1 MVKNRTVVTAV
12 FLAGILCTANGCD
25 SVKPVSE
32 TLETI
37 PIAETTVVTTA
48 VPDEAETVQ
57 TTVPVTQ
64 AVAEQITS
72 AYTCTTAETDIMLV
86 ETLLS
91 EMTLEE
97 KICQMFIVTPEML
110 TGYTGSVTEMGTL
123 SRESFDQYPV
133 GGLIYFAENLEDP
146 PQTLEMLTAMQSYA
160 QESSGVGVF
169 LSVDEEGGTVARVAD
184 QLGTTKLHDMEYY
197 GEHNDSDE
205 AYAIGCTLGADLRK
219 FGFNLDFAPVADVAF
234 HADNELGDRIF
245 SSDPDVVGDMVTG
258 VVSGL
263 QGMGVSA
270 TLKHF
275 PGLGAGDGNTHYDDF
290 VLIDRSFSELSSE
303 EFVAFQAGIDAGAD
317 FVMVGHQIT
326 TAAGDQLPSDLS
338 YTVVTT
344 WLKETLGFTGIAIT
358 DAQNM
363 ASITE
368 NYSPASAAVQAVSAG
383 VDMILMPLDLSNAVN
398 GICEAVEAGT
408 ITEERID
415 ESVRKILT
423 QKSEMGLL
431 KYKEEET
438 ETTTTT

>member
-12 FLAGILCTANGCD
+12 FLTGILCTANGCN

-37 PIAETTVVTTA
+37 PVTATTGVTTTM
-48 VPDEAETVQ
+48 PDEAETIQ
-57 TTVPVTQ
+57 TTITTQ
-64 AVAEQITS
+64 VIAEQVTS
-72 AYTCTTAETDIMLV
+72 AYTCTTAEPDVMLV
-86 ETLLS
+86 DTLLS

-97 KICQMFIVTPEML
+97 KVCQMFIVTPEML

-123 SRESFDQYPV
+123 SQKSFDQYPV

-146 PQTLEMLTAMQSYA
+146 PQTLEMLSAMQSYA

-184 QLGTTKLHDMEYY
+184 QLGTTKLHDMAYY
-197 GEHNDSDE
+197 GDHSDPDE
-205 AYAIGCTLGADLRK
+205 AYAIGCTIGSDLRQ
-219 FGFNLDFAPVADVAF
+219 FGFNLDFAPVADVAL

-245 SSDPDVVGDMVTG
+245 SSDADIVGDMVAG

-263 QGMGVSA
+263 QGTGVSA

-290 VLIDRSFSELSSE
+290 VLIDRSLSELSSE
-303 EFVAFQAGIDAGAD
+303 EFVPFQAGIDAGAD
-317 FVMVGHQIT
+317 FVMVGHQVT
-326 TAAGDQLPSDLS
+326 VAAGDQLPSDLS

-344 WLKETLGFTGIAIT
+344 WLKEKLEFTGIIIT

-363 ASITE
+363 ESITE

-398 GICEAVEAGT
+398 GICEAVESGT
-408 ITEERID
+408 ITEERIN

-438 ETTTTT
+438 ETTTT

>member
-12 FLAGILCTANGCD
+12 FLTGILCTANGCN

-37 PIAETTVVTTA
+37 PVTATTGVTTTM
-48 VPDEAETVQ
+48 PDEAETIQ
-57 TTVPVTQ
+57 TTITTQ
-64 AVAEQITS
+64 VIAEQVTS
-72 AYTCTTAETDIMLV
+72 AYTCTTAEPDVMLV
-86 ETLLS
+86 DTLLS

-97 KICQMFIVTPEML
+97 KVCQMFIVTPEML

-123 SRESFDQYPV
+123 SQKSFDQYPV

-146 PQTLEMLTAMQSYA
+146 PQTLEMLSAMQSYA

-184 QLGTTKLHDMEYY
+184 QLGTTKLHDMAYY
-197 GEHNDSDE
+197 GDHSDPDE
-205 AYAIGCTLGADLRK
+205 AYAIGCTIGSDLRQ
-219 FGFNLDFAPVADVAF
+219 FGFNLDFAPVADVAL

-245 SSDPDVVGDMVTG
+245 SSDADIVGDMVAG

-263 QGMGVSA
+263 QGTGVSA

-290 VLIDRSFSELSSE
+290 VLIDRSLSELSSE
-303 EFVAFQAGIDAGAD
+303 EFVPFQAGIDAGAD
-317 FVMVGHQIT
+317 FVMVGHQVT
-326 TAAGDQLPSDLS
+326 VAAGDQLPSDLS

-344 WLKETLGFTGIAIT
+344 WLKEKLEFTGIIIT

-363 ASITE
+363 ESITE

-383 VDMILMPLDLSNAVN
+383 VDMILMPMDLSNAVN
-398 GICEAVEAGT
+398 GICEAVESGT
-408 ITEERID
+408 ITEERIN

-438 ETTTTT
+438 ETTTT

>member
-12 FLAGILCTANGCD
+12 FLTGILCTANGCN

-37 PIAETTVVTTA
+37 PVTATTGVTTTM
-48 VPDEAETVQ
+48 PDEAETIQ
-57 TTVPVTQ
+57 TTITTQ
-64 AVAEQITS
+64 AIAEQVTS
-72 AYTCTTAETDIMLV
+72 AYTCTTAEPDVMLV
-86 ETLLS
+86 DTLLS

-97 KICQMFIVTPEML
+97 KVCQMFIVTPEML

-123 SRESFDQYPV
+123 SQKSFDQYPV

-146 PQTLEMLTAMQSYA
+146 PQTLEMLSAMQSYA

-184 QLGTTKLHDMEYY
+184 QLGTTKLHDMAYY
-197 GEHNDSDE
+197 GDHSDPDE
-205 AYAIGCTLGADLRK
+205 AYAIGCTIGSDLRQ
-219 FGFNLDFAPVADVAF
+219 FGFNLDFAPVADVAL

-245 SSDPDVVGDMVTG
+245 SSDADIVGDMVAG

-263 QGMGVSA
+263 QGTGVSA

-290 VLIDRSFSELSSE
+290 VLIDRSLSELSSE
-303 EFVAFQAGIDAGAD
+303 EFVPFQAGIDAGAD
-317 FVMVGHQIT
+317 FVMVGHQVT
-326 TAAGDQLPSDLS
+326 VAAGDQLPSDLS

-344 WLKETLGFTGIAIT
+344 WLKEKLEFTGIIIT

-363 ASITE
+363 ESITE

-398 GICEAVEAGT
+398 GICEAVESGT
-408 ITEERID
+408 ITEERIN

-438 ETTTTT
+438 ETTTT

>member
-1 MVKNRTVVTAV
+1 MVKNRTGVTAV

-48 VPDEAETVQ
+48 VLDEAETVQ

-72 AYTCTTAETDIMLV
+72 AYTCTTAETDIMLI

-197 GEHNDSDE
+197 GERNDSDE

-368 NYSPASAAVQAVSAG
+368 NYSPASAAAQAVSAG

>member
-1 MVKNRTVVTAV
+1 M
-12 FLAGILCTANGCD
+12 
-25 SVKPVSE
+25 
-32 TLETI
+32 
-37 PIAETTVVTTA
+37 
-48 VPDEAETVQ
+48 
-57 TTVPVTQ
+57 
-64 AVAEQITS
+64 
-72 AYTCTTAETDIMLV
+72 
-86 ETLLS
+86 
-91 EMTLEE
+91 
-97 KICQMFIVTPEML
+97 
-110 TGYTGSVTEMGTL
+110 
-123 SRESFDQYPV
+123 
-133 GGLIYFAENLEDP
+133 
-146 PQTLEMLTAMQSYA
+146 
-160 QESSGVGVF
+160 
-169 LSVDEEGGTVARVAD
+169 
-184 QLGTTKLHDMEYY
+184 
-197 GEHNDSDE
+197 
-205 AYAIGCTLGADLRK
+205 
-219 FGFNLDFAPVADVAF
+219 
-234 HADNELGDRIF
+234 
-245 SSDPDVVGDMVTG
+245 TG

-270 TLKHF
+270 TLKQF

>member
-12 FLAGILCTANGCD
+12 FLTGILCTANGCN

-37 PIAETTVVTTA
+37 PVTATTGVTTTM
-48 VPDEAETVQ
+48 PDEAETIQ
-57 TTVPVTQ
+57 TTITTQ
-64 AVAEQITS
+64 VIAEQVTS
-72 AYTCTTAETDIMLV
+72 AYTCTTAEPDVMLV
-86 ETLLS
+86 DTLLS

-97 KICQMFIVTPEML
+97 KVCQMFIVTPEML

-123 SRESFDQYPV
+123 SQKSFDQYPV

-146 PQTLEMLTAMQSYA
+146 PQTLEMLSAMQSYA

-184 QLGTTKLHDMEYY
+184 QLGTTKLHDMAYY
-197 GEHNDSDE
+197 GDHSDPDE
-205 AYAIGCTLGADLRK
+205 AYAIGCTIGSDLRQ
-219 FGFNLDFAPVADVAF
+219 FGFNLDFAPVADVAL

-245 SSDPDVVGDMVTG
+245 SSDADIVGDMVAG

-263 QGMGVSA
+263 QGTGVSA

-290 VLIDRSFSELSSE
+290 VLIDRSLSELSSE
-303 EFVAFQAGIDAGAD
+303 EFVPFQAGIDAGAD
-317 FVMVGHQIT
+317 FIMVGHQVT
-326 TAAGDQLPSDLS
+326 VAAGDQLPSDLS

-344 WLKETLGFTGIAIT
+344 WLKEKLEFTGIIIT

-363 ASITE
+363 ESITE

-398 GICEAVEAGT
+398 GICEAVESGT
-408 ITEERID
+408 ITEERIN

-438 ETTTTT
+438 ETTTT

>member
-48 VPDEAETVQ
+48 VLDEAETVQ

-86 ETLLS
+86 EALLS

-97 KICQMFIVTPEML
+97 KVCQMFIVTPEML

-197 GEHNDSDE
+197 GERNDPDE

-234 HADNELGDRIF
+234 HADNELGNRIF

-344 WLKETLGFTGIAIT
+344 WLKETLGFTGIVIT

>member
-48 VPDEAETVQ
+48 VLDEAETVQ

-72 AYTCTTAETDIMLV
+72 AYTCTTAETDIMLI

-97 KICQMFIVTPEML
+97 KVCQMFIVTPEML

-197 GEHNDSDE
+197 GECNDPDE

-219 FGFNLDFAPVADVAF
+219 FGFNLDFAPVADVAL
-234 HADNELGDRIF
+234 HADNELGNRIF
-245 SSDPDVVGDMVTG
+245 SSDPDIVGDMVTG

-344 WLKETLGFTGIAIT
+344 WLKETLGFTGIVIT

>member
-1 MVKNRTVVTAV
+1 MVKNRIVVTAV

-32 TLETI
+32 TMETI
-37 PIAETTVVTTA
+37 PVTATTSATTT
-48 VPDEAETVQ
+48 VPDEAESIQ
-57 TTVPVTQ
+57 TTVTTQ
-64 AVAEQITS
+64 AIAEQITS
-72 AYTCTTAETDIMLV
+72 AYTCTTAEIDVMLV
-86 ETLLS
+86 DTLLS

-97 KICQMFIVTPEML
+97 KVCQMFIVTPEML

-123 SRESFDQYPV
+123 SQKSFDQYPV
-133 GGLIYFAENLEDP
+133 GGLIYFAENLEDS
-146 PQTLEMLTAMQSYA
+146 PQTLEMLSGMQSYA

-184 QLGTTKLHDMEYY
+184 QLGTTKLHDMAYY
-197 GEHNDSDE
+197 GERSDPDE
-205 AYAIGCTLGADLRK
+205 AYAIGCTIGSDLRK
-219 FGFNLDFAPVADVAF
+219 FGFNLDFAPVADVAL

-245 SSDPDVVGDMVTG
+245 SSDADIVGDMVAG

-263 QGMGVSA
+263 QGTGVSA

-290 VLIDRSFSELSSE
+290 VLIDRSLSELSSE

-344 WLKETLGFTGIAIT
+344 WLKETLEFTGIVIT

-383 VDMILMPLDLSNAVN
+383 VDMILMPLDLSNAVS

-408 ITEERID
+408 ITEERIN

-431 KYKEEET
+431 KYKEET

>member
-12 FLAGILCTANGCD
+12 FLTGILCTANGCN

-37 PIAETTVVTTA
+37 PVTATTGVTTTM
-48 VPDEAETVQ
+48 PDEAETIQ
-57 TTVPVTQ
+57 TTITTQ
-64 AVAEQITS
+64 VIAEQVTS
-72 AYTCTTAETDIMLV
+72 AYTCTTAEPDVMLV
-86 ETLLS
+86 DTLLS

-97 KICQMFIVTPEML
+97 KVCQMFIVTPEML

-123 SRESFDQYPV
+123 SQKSFDQYPV

-146 PQTLEMLTAMQSYA
+146 PQTLEMLSAMQSYA

-184 QLGTTKLHDMEYY
+184 QLGTTKLHDMAYY
-197 GEHNDSDE
+197 GDHSDPDE
-205 AYAIGCTLGADLRK
+205 AYAIGCTIGSDLRQ
-219 FGFNLDFAPVADVAF
+219 FGFNLDFAPVADVAL

-245 SSDPDVVGDMVTG
+245 SSDADIVGDMVAG

-263 QGMGVSA
+263 QGTGVSA

-290 VLIDRSFSELSSE
+290 VLIDRSLSELSSE
-303 EFVAFQAGIDAGAD
+303 EFVPFQAGIDAGAD
-317 FVMVGHQIT
+317 FIMVGHQVT
-326 TAAGDQLPSDLS
+326 VAAGDQLPSDLS

-344 WLKETLGFTGIAIT
+344 WLKEKLEFTGIIIT

-363 ASITE
+363 ESITE

-383 VDMILMPLDLSNAVN
+383 VDMILMPMDLSNAVN
-398 GICEAVEAGT
+398 GICEAVESGT
-408 ITEERID
+408 ITEERIN

-438 ETTTTT
+438 ETTTT